1 MLFEKFRVKFLI
13 QDEGA
18 SHLKM
23 GLQSNCSI
31 RRLSLCGCKLSDPGV
46 VAIAEFLAE
55 SRFIQRIDVRNNGLT
70 LGGLMAL
77 SLAARENNSC
87 FRIDLDKPQND
98 SSLPQELIV
107 SFIKFS
113 SIF

>member
-1 MLFEKFRVKFLI
+1 
-13 QDEGA
+13 
-18 SHLKM
+18 M

-107 SFIKFS
+107 SFIKFLS
-113 SIF
+113 FFYQYLIFLYNV